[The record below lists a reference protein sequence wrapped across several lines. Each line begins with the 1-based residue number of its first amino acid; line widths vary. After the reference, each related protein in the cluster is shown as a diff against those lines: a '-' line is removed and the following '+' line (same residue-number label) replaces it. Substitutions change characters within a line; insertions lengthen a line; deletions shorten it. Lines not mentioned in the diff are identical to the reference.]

1 MYVISKYFLT
11 NRQSVSRN
19 SIWCNGK
26 LALDI
31 CSLASLVSRYTLTTV
46 HFIRGQA
53 TLDWSVR
60 PVRPVWPVWLVGP
73 VWLVRPRL
81 AGPAGGSGR
90 TGPCWRV
97 RPDQPDQ
104 TSRTRPAGLAGPDG
118 LAGPLSLGKT
128 GNGKMELDICSFPI
142 TVGIRRVTLR
152 ARALHVP
159 QPIAKV

>member
-46 HFIRGQA
+46 LFIRGQA
-53 TLDWSVR
+53 TLDRSVR

-73 VWLVRPRL
+73 VWLVRPDWPVLL
-81 AGPAGGSGR
+81 AGPAGPVHAGGSGR
-90 TGPCWRV
+90 
-97 RPDQPDQ
+97 
-104 TSRTRPAGLAGPDG
+104 TSRTRPAGPDQPVWPVQTAWPDLSVLARQGM
-118 LAGPLSLGKT
+118 ARWSLT
-128 GNGKMELDICSFPI
+128 SAVF
-142 TVGIRRVTLR
+142 
-152 ARALHVP
+152 
-159 QPIAKV
+159 Q